1 MAIECDD
8 DIISDR
14 QFQVG
19 FKLSAEDLPSA
30 LVGDNLVR
38 DFLPFVQV
46 THARPLD
53 CVNVT
58 ENVRAARVRLNE
70 PRALRCIEPFHAP
83 VAIANSS

>member
-38 DFLPFVQV
+38 DLLAFVQV
-46 THARPLD
+46 PHACPFD
-53 CVNVT
+53 CANMD
-58 ENVRAARVRLNE
+58 ENVGAAGVRLNE
-70 PRALRCIEPFHAP
+70 PRALRCIELFHAP